1 MGLSILNPF
10 WLHLTHTSNLI
21 STVYYI
27 SATLFVLEIPETI
40 LDLYFGF
47 ASVSGSARKLQWLL
61 WKNKENE
68 WNLCK
73 YFTL

>member
-10 WLHLTHTSNLI
+10 WLHRSNLI

-27 SATLFVLEIPETI
+27 SAALFVLEIPETI

-47 ASVSGSARKLQWLL
+47 ACVSGSAWKLQWLL